1 MDLSQQNERM
11 TRMCTQMSRDEN
23 VLQMCIQLEFYLYI
37 QIFEF
42 NPEGQ

>member
-11 TRMCTQMSRDEN
+11 TRMCTQISRDGN